1 MNNAFVRS
9 ICLCAGSLALFAA
22 APTPAEEAVQNDEEP
37 RTISEG
43 NGDTDAVDLDE
54 VVVTAV
60 RRDTSLQDAD
70 VAATVL
76 NWNMLEEARVTDIRR
91 IDDLVPNVQFN
102 DSGQIG
108 GVYIGIR
115 GVESNPFI
123 VNRAAVYVDGI
134 PFRELNNSVLP
145 QLEAVEVLRGPQSTL
160 YGANTESGLI
170 LLRTREPTETFQADG
185 QLTVTG
191 FDNGETYRGRAFIGG
206 SLVPNSLTGGLT
218 VQYTDADYFV
228 RNIGSTPQGPG
239 RFEERFVQSRLRWT
253 PTNRLTVNAT
263 AYYVDTSA
271 PGVYRFDG
279 YPVDLERY
287 NAVYRDGLLFDPT
300 DPFAPPPV
308 NAPLE
313 AGPFTFINDAPKR
326 AEIEEFVAG
335 TSASFETAAG
345 EATLAFSYRSEDID
359 DRGFDID
366 NSNGPFLAGAQI
378 DDKEVW
384 TGEARFVSREAR
396 PLTYVVGA
404 SVYREDERETLLSLV
419 GPGTLDDF
427 AAAPEQSIESR
438 DWGIFGSVSYTPPS
452 VKKLTATVGLR
463 YDRAERT
470 TSQQAGVLDLGFD
483 QFVFNDVALQDTFD
497 AVLPRFAL
505 RYEASDDL
513 TFYANAAKGYIP
525 GGFNITAAQE
535 GLIDEAIRYGK
546 EELWSYDAGVRWRSA
561 DRRVQLAAAAFFIEA
576 DGWQEITALE
586 DEQGNVVSTSL
597 ITSLAAI
604 ENRGL
609 ELEGRYEPVD
619 GLTLIGNIGY
629 VDAEYTDFAGRGA
642 ELVVG
647 NPVKLIPEYD
657 ANLAVRYQLPSGWFV
672 RGEASLLGD
681 TPLDEGR
688 RQGFDADALA
698 VQEAVAILGLQVG
711 YDAFPFSARLFVE
724 NLTDERRIS
733 GAAFPNAFFPADGV
747 LYAAVDAPRVFGVEL
762 SLSSW

>member
-1 MNNAFVRS
+1 MSNAFSCS
-9 ICLCAGSLALFAA
+9 IRWWAVSLALLFVVA
-22 APTPAEEAVQNDEEP
+22 APADGAAEEADEP
-37 RTISEG
+37 RTNPEESS
-43 NGDTDAVDLDE
+43 DTDAADLDT

-60 RRDTSLQDAD
+60 RRDTALQDAD

-76 NWNMLEEARVTDIRR
+76 NWKTLKEARVTDIRR

-108 GVYIGIR
+108 AVYIGIR

-185 QLTVTG
+185 QVTATS
-191 FDNGETYRGRAFIGG
+191 FDNGESYRASGFIGG
-206 SLVPNSLTGGLT
+206 SLVPNSLTGGLS
-218 VQYTDADYFV
+218 VRYADADYFV
-228 RNIGSTPQGPG
+228 RNIGNTPQGPG
-239 RFEERFVQSRLRWT
+239 RFEERLVQSRLRWT
-253 PTNRLTVNAT
+253 PTDRVTINAT
-263 AYYVDTSA
+263 AYHIDTSA

-287 NAVYRDGLLFDPT
+287 NAVYRDGQLFDPAN
-300 DPFAPPPV
+300 PFSPPPV

-326 AEIEEFVAG
+326 AEVEELVAG
-335 TSASFETAAG
+335 TSAIFASAAG

-384 TGEARFVSREAR
+384 TGEARFVSREDR

-404 SVYREDERETLLSLV
+404 SVYSENERETLLSLV

-427 AAAPEQSIESR
+427 AAAPEQSVDSR
-438 DWGIFGSVSYTPPS
+438 DWGVFGSVSYTPAS
-452 VKKLTATVGLR
+452 VNKLTATVGLR

-470 TSQQAGVLDLGFD
+470 TAQQAGVLDLGFD
-483 QFVFNDVALQDTFD
+483 QFIFNDVALQETFD
-497 AVLPRFAL
+497 VVLPRFAL
-505 RYEASDDL
+505 RYESSDDL

-535 GLIDEAIRYGK
+535 GLIDDAIRYGQ
-546 EELWSYDAGVRWRSA
+546 EELWSYDAGFRWRSA
-561 DRRVQLAAAAFFIEA
+561 DRRVRLAAAAFLIQA

-619 GLTLIGNIGY
+619 GLTFVGNVGF

-642 ELVVG
+642 ELVIG

-672 RGEASLLGD
+672 RGEANLLGD

-724 NLTDERRIS
+724 NLTDQRRIS

-762 SLSSW
+762 SMSW